1 MTRINLLPWRDL
13 LRKERER
20 EFFTLAGGA
29 AFFMVLVIVYVHFHM
44 SGVIETQNQRN
55 TYLQQQIKLVENKI
69 KDIRELEKQKSQLLA
84 RMKVIEELQG
94 QRPQMVH
101 LFDELVKAMPDGV
114 YLTSVKQ
121 TGSSVE
127 LQGVAQSNARVS
139 ALMRNIDASQWLGDP
154 KLNVIQALGGNKGKN
169 KGAKKGVTNVQ
180 KGSTFILN
188 LKQKTTKGDDAD
200 TGATNTPKAAAAKRR
215 PKKAA
220 TRAKRGKAGKKS

>member
-1 MTRINLLPWRDL
+1 MTRINLLPWREL

-20 EFFTLAGGA
+20 EFYTLAGGA

-55 TYLQQQIKLVENKI
+55 AYMQQQIKIVESKI

-121 TGSSVE
+121 TGTSVE

-154 KLNVIQALGGNKGKN
+154 KLNVIQALGGNNGKS
-169 KGAKKGVTNVQ
+169 KGAKKDVKDAQ

-188 LKQKTTKGDDAD
+188 LKQKTTEGDDTD
-200 TGATNTPKAAAAKRR
+200 TGAKTPKTAAAKRA

-220 TRAKRGKAGKKS
+220 RRAKRGKAGKKS